1 MERMKRIVTVQDL
14 TCVGKCS
21 LTVALP
27 IISAM
32 GVEASVLP
40 TAVLSSHTL
49 FPHPSVCD
57 LTAEIPRIT
66 SHWRDIG
73 VTFDGIYTGYLG
85 SMEQLDLISPFI
97 DGFRGGGFVFIDPVM
112 GDHGHLYARFT
123 PDFVGCMAALCAK
136 ADVIVPNLTEAC
148 LLLNRPYIGETY
160 SEETIRGIL
169 RALTG
174 LGAKQAIVTGV
185 SFSPDRLGA
194 MAYDSVTDTYVSSF
208 GERVPGS
215 FHGTGDIFASV
226 CVGALTGGRTLRE
239 AVALAVGFTC
249 ECIGQA
255 AALPERSRAFGV
267 PFEWALP
274 LLIEKAHTSL

>member
-14 TCVGKCS
+14 SCVGKCS

-85 SMEQLDLISPFI
+85 SMEQLDLISRFI
-97 DGFRGGGFVFIDPVM
+97 DDFGGGFVFIDPVM

-123 PDFVGCMAALCAK
+123 PDFVGRMAALCAK

-160 SEETIRGIL
+160 AEETL
-169 RALTG
+169 
-174 LGAKQAIVTGV
+174 
-185 SFSPDRLGA
+185 SP
-194 MAYDSVTDTYVSSF
+194 
-208 GERVPGS
+208 
-215 FHGTGDIFASV
+215 ASV
-226 CVGALTGGRTLRE
+226 SRPTGWVRWLMTARPAPMCPPSGNVCR
-239 AVALAVGFTC
+239 
-249 ECIGQA
+249 A
-255 AALPERSRAFGV
+255 ASTEPA
-267 PFEWALP
+267 
-274 LLIEKAHTSL
+274 TSLPRSVWER